1 VRFIYAV
8 YLVIIAVLFALLLLF
23 GGPGATDEVNV
34 ALTTAGILYAIFA
47 GFFLSNNWSR
57 LVELKESVVEETSFL
72 ELAYRITS
80 RFKDRK
86 GAKRLSNAI
95 KEYVN
100 VYTFL
105 PWQEIHKAEK
115 QFNAI
120 LQAIFDISTHGNSE
134 ESGKDEILDE
144 MRDIL
149 KAKAEQRVLSV
160 PQINIGHWI
169 ILWGLSAVIIFAL
182 FYSNANLVST
192 IIAMMFIPPVMLVL
206 FLLYDLDNLMW
217 GLAEISTEPYTHVL
231 EVMGE
236 KLPKHLRPDVY
247 KAPKHETSRLFKWFY
262 SRELA

>member
-1 VRFIYAV
+1 VRFIYNV
-8 YLVIIAVLFALLLLF
+8 YFVIIVALFAMLLLF
-23 GGPGATDEVNV
+23 KGPGATDEVNV

-80 RFKDRK
+80 GFKDRK
-86 GAKRLSNAI
+86 GAKRLANAI
-95 KEYVN
+95 KEYIYL
-100 VYTFL
+100 YTYL

-192 IIAMMFIPPVMLVL
+192 IIAMMFMPPVILVI

-247 KAPKHETSRLFKWFY
+247 KAPKHGTTQLFRWFY
-262 SRELA
+262 KRELA